1 MQCLLTI
8 AYALVTP
15 FGGFVLLTGC
25 GCAWQCTGDTGTT
38 SYPSLS
44 KAVLCFIKLCYRTL
58 EEIELR
64 ARQLSAHRIER
75 NVHAMQCRVML
86 WQGRLEEA
94 EHWMDQKPADDL
106 TFNSLD
112 RYCYLT
118 RVRVY
123 MAKER
128 YDRATTLLTRLTQ
141 YADRTDRQW
150 IQMECGLLR
159 AIVRYRTG
167 DEAWQPQLLAVLQRA
182 EAYHFVRLFSRE
194 GSALLEL
201 LRELQDT
208 GKAGGAFFAEV
219 LAKTSRLAEAY
230 PGYLRQSAGA
240 LAVIFAK
247 NIQKEPGSFV
257 LPGSLDAVE
266 KISPRT

>member
-1 MQCLLTI
+1 MSGSSWAQRSSPGCIWSAAIST
-8 AYALVTP
+8 TP
-15 FGGFVLLTGC
+15 
-25 GCAWQCTGDTGTT
+25 
-38 SYPSLS
+38 
-44 KAVLCFIKLCYRTL
+44 YRTL

-75 NVHAMQCRVML
+75 NVHAMQCRGML

-94 EHWMDQKPADDL
+94 EHWMDQEPADDL

-150 IQMECGLLR
+150 IQ
-159 AIVRYRTG
+159 T
-167 DEAWQPQLLAVLQRA
+167 D
-182 EAYHFVRLFSRE
+182 
-194 GSALLEL
+194 
-201 LRELQDT
+201 
-208 GKAGGAFFAEV
+208 
-219 LAKTSRLAEAY
+219 
-230 PGYLRQSAGA
+230 A